1 MSATCLHFINSGDDQ
16 NQQPTTWPAIVRG
29 SGIHPRIPM
38 EGWAEE
44 QPSAAGP
51 PLGAQPP
58 SSAVGVPQRQL
69 RLTGDG
75 GLGNSQLIAREALKL
90 SQRAGNTMG
99 SSAEKQQLQK
109 PTLTCQ
115 LG

>member
-1 MSATCLHFINSGDDQ
+1 MLQGHLWVLI
-16 NQQPTTWPAIVRG
+16 
-29 SGIHPRIPM
+29 
-38 EGWAEE
+38 
-44 QPSAAGP
+44 
-51 PLGAQPP
+51 PP

-90 SQRAGNTMG
+90 SKRAGNTMG
-99 SSAEKQQLQK
+99 SSAEKQPLQK

-115 LG
+115 LGWTEISQAFLLPSPKGSAHY